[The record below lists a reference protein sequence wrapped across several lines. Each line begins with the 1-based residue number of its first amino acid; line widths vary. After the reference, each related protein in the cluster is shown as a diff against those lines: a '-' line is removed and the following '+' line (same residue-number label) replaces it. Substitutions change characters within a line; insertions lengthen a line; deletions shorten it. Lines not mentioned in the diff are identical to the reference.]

1 MVPLCKL
8 NYDASVIQAKEYNS
22 NVYLNPSIFQAVM
35 KMHLNELE
43 LFVIQAFGNNRLR
56 VNSSRSVGECGGE
69 IKARRHCLSLD
80 PDAALLCWGI
90 AHLQCRNQ
98 PHPLSSSPPPHKWR
112 ENPTF
117 SLHLKIALWLF
128 SCPASPPLPCPVLFE
143 TLSFHKH
150 LLAKGNP

>member
-1 MVPLCKL
+1 MYTCIR
-8 NYDASVIQAKEYNS
+8 N
-22 NVYLNPSIFQAVM
+22 IFQAVM
-35 KMHLNELE
+35 KLHLNERE
-43 LFVIQAFGNNRLR
+43 LFVIRAFGNNRLR
-56 VNSSRSVGECGGE
+56 VNSSGPVGECGGE

-98 PHPLSSSPPPHKWR
+98 PHPLSSYPRRTNAERIQTFSPPSQDY
-112 ENPTF
+112 TLLV
-117 SLHLKIALWLF
+117 S
-128 SCPASPPLPCPVLFE
+128 LPCLSTLPWPLLFE